1 MTQGLSALGANVR
14 PATSVE
20 EAWRAF
26 VHQAPHLVVTDLSM
40 PHEDGYSLLRRIHA
54 QRNRPP
60 VVALTGLTRPEDKER
75 VERAGFSAFVAKPIN
90 LAQLVTILHDLF
102 PKGAHPS

>member
-1 MTQGLSALGANVR
+1 LTALGASVR
-14 PATSVE
+14 AATSVD
-20 EAWRAF
+20 EAWQIF
-26 VHQAPHLVVTDLSM
+26 VHHAPHLVVTDLSM

-75 VERAGFSAFVAKPIN
+75 VERAGFSAFIAKPID
-90 LAQLVTILHDLF
+90 LPHLVAILHDLF
-102 PKGAHPS
+102 PSAARDG

>member
-1 MTQGLSALGANVR
+1 MTLACDRQGND
-14 PATSVE
+14 
-20 EAWRAF
+20 
-26 VHQAPHLVVTDLSM
+26 VVTTVADTGHGIDPAFL

-75 VERAGFSAFVAKPIN
+75 VEPAGFSAFVAKPID
-90 LAQLVTILHDLF
+90 LPHLVTILHDLF
-102 PKGAHPS
+102 PGAPRS